1 MATIVQEKRG
11 RGIVP
16 PPIRPLPGGDGGSG
30 GSSESS
36 FPVSKAQV
44 GVWILL
50 GTIIM
55 LFAGLSS
62 AYIVLRGAPDWQN
75 IEIPPILWLNTAILL
90 ASSATV
96 EAARRSLD
104 HARIAAMRSWLVVSG
119 GFGAAFLIGQF
130 VAWRQLVAAGVYL
143 PSTLHSSFFYLLTG
157 LHGLHLV
164 GGMSAMGYV
173 LNKAVRNRIVPGTD
187 ESLKLCATYWHF
199 MDALW
204 VYLFI
209 LLVLA

>member
-1 MATIVQEKRG
+1 
-11 RGIVP
+11 
-16 PPIRPLPGGDGGSG
+16 
-30 GSSESS
+30 
-36 FPVSKAQV
+36 
-44 GVWILL
+44 
-50 GTIIM
+50 M

-75 IEIPPILWLNTAILL
+75 IEIPSVLWLNTAILL
-90 ASSATV
+90 ASSATI
-96 EAARRSLD
+96 EAARRSLG
-104 HARIAAMRSWLVVSG
+104 HARIGAMKTWVIASG
-119 GFGAAFLIGQF
+119 GFGIAFLIGQL

-157 LHGLHLV
+157 LHGIHLL
-164 GGMSAMGYV
+164 GGMCAMGYV
-173 LNKAVRNRIVPGTD
+173 LRQALTNRIIPGRD